1 MALLSFLN
9 FLIKSK
15 MNTNS
20 YMKKTLITILVLLF
34 VLSGC
39 NTSEVA
45 QNEETVQ
52 VSFCAEIPEMMGTRA
67 GSDLTVDKV
76 YCAVFENGEELSNLR
91 KEIAIEEGTPIV
103 YAPRLVKDRTYDVVF
118 WASKDGSYDV
128 RDMTQIA
135 RSVSGPANEADYDAF
150 TATDQITVQNAIAK
164 PITLT
169 RPLAQLNI
177 GITEVDWNAVSGTF
191 GQTPSSISITY
202 YEKDTFNA
210 LTGSALSSYSDIT
223 RTAACSGSPLTVDGD
238 TYRQL
243 GTFYVLLA
251 EEEQKTI
258 NLKYSVYDTSDQ
270 SIRSDVEI
278 IHVPVQRNFKTNVVG
293 GLLTGT
299 VNYGISLSNGFSNTE
314 HNKEL

>member
-1 MALLSFLN
+1 M
-9 FLIKSK
+9 ITSK
-15 MNTNS
+15 MNIN
-20 YMKKTLITILVLLF
+20 YHMNKLLIPIIVLPFFLV
-34 VLSGC
+34 GC

-52 VSFCAEIPEMMGTRA
+52 VRFCAEIPEIMGTRA

-76 YCAVFENGEELSNLR
+76 YCAVFENGEELNDLR
-91 KEIAIEEGTPIV
+91 KEITIEQGTPIV

-128 RDMTQIA
+128 TDMTQIV
-135 RSVSGPANEADYDAF
+135 RSVSGPANESDYDAF
-150 TATDQITVQNAIAK
+150 TATDQITVQNAISK

-177 GITEVDWNAVSGTF
+177 GITEPDWKAVSDTF

-202 YEKDTFNA
+202 NEKDIFNA
-210 LTGSALSSYSDIT
+210 LTGSAVSSYSDIT
-223 RTAACSGSPLTVDGD
+223 RTSACSGSLTVDGV

-243 GTFYVLLA
+243 GTFYVLMA
-251 EEEQKTI
+251 EEDQKTI

-270 SIRSDVEI
+270 PIRSDVDI
-278 IHVPVQRNFKTNVVG
+278 IHIPVQRNFKTNIVG

-299 VNYGISLSNGFSNTE
+299 ISYGISISEGFSNIE
-314 HNKEL
+314 LNKEL

>member
-1 MALLSFLN
+1 MNKSIIISLAILL
-9 FLIKSK
+9 LI
-15 MNTNS
+15 
-20 YMKKTLITILVLLF
+20 
-34 VLSGC
+34 SGC
-39 NTSEVA
+39 NSSEVA

-52 VSFCAEIPEMMGTRA
+52 VRFCAEIPEMMGTRA

-76 YCAVFENGEELSNLR
+76 YCAVFENGEELNDLR
-91 KEIAIEEGTPIV
+91 KEITIEEGTPIV
-103 YAPRLVKDRTYDVVF
+103 YAPHLVKDRTYDVVF
-118 WASKDGSYDV
+118 WASKGGSYDV
-128 RDMTQIA
+128 TDMTQIV
-135 RSVSGPANEADYDAF
+135 RSVSGLANESDYDAF

-177 GITEVDWNAVSGTF
+177 GITEADWKAVSDIF
-191 GQTPSSISITY
+191 GQTPSSVSITY

-210 LTGSALSSYSDIT
+210 LTGSAVSSYSDIT
-223 RTAACSGSPLTVDGD
+223 RTSSCSGSLTIDGV

-243 GTFYVLLA
+243 GTFYVLMA

-270 SIRSDVEI
+270 PIRSNVDI
-278 IHVPVQRNFKTNVVG
+278 IHIPVQRNFKTNIVG

-299 VNYGISLSNGFSNTE
+299 ISYGISISEGFSNTE
-314 HNKEL
+314 HNNEL